1 MDDFFLKIN
10 DYTQLSKEAKLAW
23 MNILNRRKYAK
34 GSFLIL
40 SGEFAK
46 NVAFV
51 SKGLFSQYA
60 VSDSGDIAIK
70 RFFSEGYFAASITSI
85 LTKSPSATTIEALE
99 DCIVYEYDFAAFK
112 ELTQRFKDIAEFYI
126 HYMEKHWIVEK
137 EPDEISFRRDTAK
150 ARYDDFIKKYP
161 HLINRIKKHH
171 IAAYLGITP
180 TQMSRIFF
188 TNK

>member
-1 MDDFFLKIN
+1 MQGNL
-10 DYTQLSKEAKLAW
+10 
-23 MNILNRRKYAK
+23 
-34 GSFLIL
+34 LIM
-40 SGEFAK
+40 SGELAK

-85 LTKSPSATTIEALE
+85 LTQSPSATTIEALE
-99 DCIVYEYDFAAFK
+99 DSAVYEYDFGAFK
-112 ELTQRFKDIAEFYI
+112 ELTQRFKDVAEFYI
-126 HYMEKHWIVEK
+126 HYMEKHWVVEK
-137 EPDEISFRRDTAK
+137 ELDEISFRQNTAK
-150 ARYDDFIKKYP
+150 TRYHDFVKKYP
-161 HLINRIKKHH
+161 HLITRIKKHQ

-188 TNK
+188 ANK